1 MQPDQHIKLEFSY
14 LSLEFIHICQLQAFP
29 HPSAITASPVI
40 RNNQASRAAL
50 EVTTK
55 QLDATWYVL
64 YLTHATD

>member
-1 MQPDQHIKLEFSY
+1 MQPDQHTKLGFSD
-14 LSLEFIHICQLQAFP
+14 LSLEFIHICELQAFP
-29 HPSAITASPVI
+29 HPSITASPVI